1 MTTYA
6 DRVITM
12 LDGRIDTDTK
22 TRVVQSSRSPVTKK
36 VSLGSRGKSTKKSK
50 TSKKEKN

>member
-22 TRVVQSSRSPVTKK
+22 TTVVQNTRSSGVTKK
-36 VSLGSRGKSTKKSK
+36 VSLGSRTKTSSRKTKKGRK
-50 TSKKEKN
+50 